1 MGLARL
7 QRVSEQNRGE
17 MVAFKM
23 ACTIVGVHYNTG
35 YKLKREERFPVEVLA
50 VGGRFFCRQADLD
63 DYLHRQRG
71 EAV

>member
-7 QRVSEQNRGE
+7 QRVPDESQGE
-17 MVAFKM
+17 MVAFKA

-35 YKLKREERFPVEVLA
+35 YKLKREDRFPVEVLA

-63 DYLHRQRG
+63 EYTHRQRG